1 MKRIAL
7 SLLLAPT
14 MITAPLAASAQPIP
28 SAAEISNQSIERS
41 VRDDAAAALAAL
53 DAGDYAGAT
62 THLRAAS
69 LSASRLSVQKVAE
82 RITLET
88 PSFNADAS
96 QFTLA
101 RSSTVQFENFL
112 RNGDSYE
119 RIFRNRDG
127 DVVTV
132 RVFGEDDDLKDFMFI
147 KDDPAMLTK
156 GGIELAEMA
165 GEPALK
171 KRGQDGSLSVIMMS
185 EDDHALIE
193 VAGDDE
199 TAVMAFIDDLETPS
213 SF

>member
-1 MKRIAL
+1 MKRFAL
-7 SLLLAPT
+7 SFVLAPAL
-14 MITAPLAASAQPIP
+14 IAAPLAAFAQAVP
-28 SAAEISNQSIERS
+28 SVTEISAQSIERS

-53 DAGDYAGAT
+53 DTGDYAQAT

-69 LSASRLSVQKVAE
+69 LGASRLSVQKVAE

-88 PSFNADAS
+88 PSFNTDAS

-119 RIFRNRDG
+119 RIFKNQNG
-127 DVVTV
+127 KVVTV
-132 RVFGEDDDLKDFMFI
+132 RVFGEEDDLKDFMFI
-147 KDDPAMLTK
+147 KDDPAMRTK

-165 GEPALK
+165 GETALK
-171 KRGQDGSLSVIMMS
+171 KRGTDGSLSVIMMS

-193 VAGDDE
+193 VVGDDE
-199 TAVMAFIDDLETPS
+199 ATVMAFIDDLENAS
-213 SF
+213 Q

>member
-1 MKRIAL
+1 MKRTAL
-7 SLLLAPT
+7 SLLLAA
-14 MITAPLAASAQPIP
+14 APVAAFAQSVP
-28 SAAEISNQSIERS
+28 SATEISAQSIERS
-41 VRDDAAAALAAL
+41 VRDDATAALAAL
-53 DAGDYAGAT
+53 DAGDYAQAT

-69 LSASRLSVQKVAE
+69 ISASRLSVQRVAQ

-88 PSFNADAS
+88 PSFNANAS

-101 RSSTVQFENFL
+101 RSSTVQFDNFL

-119 RIFRNRDG
+119 RIFKNQDG
-127 DVVTV
+127 KVVTV
-132 RVFGEDDDLKDFMFI
+132 RVFGEEDDLADFMFI

-165 GEPALK
+165 GETALK
-171 KRGQDGSLSVIMMS
+171 KRGQDGSLSLIMMS

-199 TAVMAFIDDLETPS
+199 ATVMAFIDDLENTN
-213 SF
+213 

>member
-7 SLLLAPT
+7 TLMLTPAL
-14 MITAPLAASAQPIP
+14 ITASFAATAQPIP
-28 SAAEISNQSIERS
+28 SATEISAQSIERS

-53 DAGDYAGAT
+53 DTGDYAQAT

-119 RIFRNRDG
+119 RIFRNSDG
-127 DVVTV
+127 KVVTM
-132 RVFGEDDDLKDFMFI
+132 RVFGEENDLKDFMFI

-165 GEPALK
+165 GETALK
-171 KRGQDGSLSVIMMS
+171 KRGTDGSLSVIMMS

-199 TAVMAFIDDLETPS
+199 AAVMAFIDDLENAKT
-213 SF
+213 F